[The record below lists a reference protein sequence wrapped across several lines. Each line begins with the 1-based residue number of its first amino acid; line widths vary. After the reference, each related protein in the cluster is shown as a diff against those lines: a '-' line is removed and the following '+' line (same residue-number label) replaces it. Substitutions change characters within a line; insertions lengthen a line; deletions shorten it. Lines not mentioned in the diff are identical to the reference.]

1 MGPDSWYLE
10 AILQHRFSQGAGGYA
25 GLVLAGGLIAAVACV
40 PEPSC
45 AELRTC
51 PVAGDPIDAGA
62 GGVGIGFLPPFGGT
76 IGAGGFNGG
85 SAQEAGAA
93 GEAGEAGGTDGAP
106 PTGAPPIG
114 SGQAQDSGGAG
125 PNSGGAPPN
134 SGGARPN
141 SAGAGP
147 ENEGEGGSDG
157 GAAGFGGFSGVPAAG
172 ASGEGEAGGASEP
185 GTSGSCGDGMQ
196 DPAEECDDGPGNEK
210 SAYGPEKCTDQCMNA
225 PYCGDGIRNGP
236 EVCDNKGSGATELG
250 SCNPECTGFY
260 EKKRIRIT
268 AMHYTTNLGGISG
281 ADAKC
286 QTQFGTGWKALLVGG
301 SRRATVTPY
310 AGDKQQDW
318 VIQKYTYYYTFDDK
332 LVWRTDNV
340 SLLGVRNGMRLNLYA
355 DIFEDAGTYPWAG
368 WGADWTTLD
377 GTEYRG
383 TCNGWTTDSSSDGW
397 GSFVTKDLATAASE
411 PCGASGFL
419 LCVEQ

>member
-1 MGPDSWYLE
+1 MKP
-10 AILQHRFSQGAGGYA
+10 AGGWQRCEHLA
-25 GLVLAGGLIAAVACV
+25 LILAGGVSAALACT

-51 PVAGDPIDAGA
+51 AVYEGTGGFGFYPSPYEPGASGMGGSPGGTGGTANGGAATGDAVATAGSTDAGT
-62 GGVGIGFLPPFGGT
+62 GQTPEL
-76 IGAGGFNGG
+76 
-85 SAQEAGAA
+85 
-93 GEAGEAGGTDGAP
+93 GETA
-106 PTGAPPIG
+106 G
-114 SGQAQDSGGAG
+114 SGGQSG
-125 PNSGGAPPN
+125 PNSG
-134 SGGARPN
+134 
-141 SAGAGP
+141 GAGP

-157 GAAGFGGFSGVPAAG
+157 GAGGFSGFSGVPAAG
-172 ASGEGEAGGASEP
+172 AGGEGDAGGASEP
-185 GTSGSCGDGMQ
+185 GTSGFCGDGMQ
-196 DPAEECDDGPGNEK
+196 DLGEECDDGPGNEK

-268 AMHYTTNLGGISG
+268 TMYYTTNLGGISG

-332 LVWRTDNV
+332 LVWRTDDV

-355 DIFEDAGTYPWAG
+355 DIFEDAGSYPWAG
-368 WGADWTTLD
+368 WGADWTTFD

-383 TCNGWTTDSSSDGW
+383 TCKGWTTDSSSDGW

-411 PCGASGFL
+411 PCGASGLL